1 LRLSSKGRYGVRA
14 MLDLTIHEAI
24 GRPVSIKNISQR
36 EGISVNYLEQ
46 IFNQL
51 RRAELVRSIRG
62 PGGGFLLARP
72 PKDITVMDIIK
83 ALKVPVAPVFC
94 LDKEDEISQ
103 CERVDSCVSRLLW
116 QRLGDKIK
124 EILKGTSLEDLLV
137 EAKRVSRLPQPGHKY
152 MFQI

>member
-1 LRLSSKGRYGVRA
+1 
-14 MLDLTIHEAI
+14 MLDLAIHEAI
-24 GRPVSIKNISQR
+24 GPVSIKNISQR

-62 PGGGFLLARP
+62 PGGGFLLARAS
-72 PKDITVMDIIK
+72 KDITVMDIIK

-103 CERVDSCVSRLLW
+103 CERVDSCVSRLLFI
-116 QRLGDKIK
+116 QR
-124 EILKGTSLEDLLV
+124 SW
-137 EAKRVSRLPQPGHKY
+137 RRCY
-152 MFQI
+152 F

>member
-1 LRLSSKGRYGVRA
+1 
-14 MLDLTIHEAI
+14 MLDLAIHEAI
-24 GRPVSIKNISQR
+24 GPVSIKNISQR

-51 RRAELVRSIRG
+51 RRAELVRSVRG
-62 PGGGFLLARP
+62 PGGGFFLARP

-83 ALKVPVAPVFC
+83 ALKVPVVPVFC
-94 LDKEDEISQ
+94 VDDEDEISQ
-103 CERVDSCVSRLLW
+103 CERVNSCASRLLW

-124 EILKGTSLEDLLV
+124 EILKGTNLEDLLI
-137 EAKRVSRLPQPGHKY
+137 EARRVSRLPQPGHKY

>member
-1 LRLSSKGRYGVRA
+1 MRLSSKGRYGVRA
-14 MLDLTIHEAI
+14 MLDLAIHEAI
-24 GRPVSIKNISQR
+24 GPVSIKNISQR

-83 ALKVPVAPVFC
+83 ALKVPVVPVFC

-124 EILKGTSLEDLLV
+124 EVLKGTSLEDLLI
-137 EAKRVSRLPQPGHKY
+137 EARQISRLPQPDHKY
-152 MFQI
+152 VFQI

>member
-1 LRLSSKGRYGVRA
+1 MRLSTKGRYGVRA
-14 MLDLTIHEAI
+14 MLDLAIHEAI
-24 GRPVSIKNISQR
+24 GPVSIKNISQR

-51 RRAELVRSIRG
+51 RRAGWVRSIRG

-72 PKDITVMDIIK
+72 SKEITVLDIIK
-83 ALKVPVAPVFC
+83 ALKVPVVPVFC
-94 LDKEDEISQ
+94 VDEEQEISQ

-124 EILKGTSLEDLLV
+124 EILEGTSLEDLLI
-137 EAKRVSRLPQPGHKY
+137 EARRISRLPQPEHKH

>member
-1 LRLSSKGRYGVRA
+1 
-14 MLDLTIHEAI
+14 MLDLAIHEAI
-24 GRPVSIKNISQR
+24 GPVSIKNISQR

-51 RRAELVRSIRG
+51 RRAGLVRSIRG

-72 PKDITVMDIIK
+72 SKEITVMDIIK
-83 ALKVPVAPVFC
+83 ALKVPVVPVFC
-94 LDKEDEISQ
+94 VDEEDEISQ
-103 CERVDSCVSRLLW
+103 CERVNSCVSRLLW

-124 EILKGTSLEDLLV
+124 EILKGTSLEDLLI
-137 EAKRVSRLPQPGHKY
+137 EAKRISRLPQPEHKY

>member
-1 LRLSSKGRYGVRA
+1 MRLSTKGRYGVRA
-14 MLDLTIHEAI
+14 MLDLAIHEAI
-24 GRPVSIKNISQR
+24 GSVSIKNISQR

-51 RRAELVRSIRG
+51 RRAGLVRSIRG

-72 PKDITVMDIIK
+72 SKEITVMDIIK

-94 LDKEDEISQ
+94 VDDEDEISQ
-103 CERVDSCVSRLLW
+103 CERVNSCVSRLLW

-124 EILKGTSLEDLLV
+124 EILEGTSLEDLLT
-137 EAKRVSRLPQPGHKY
+137 EARQISRLPQPEHKY

>member
-1 LRLSSKGRYGVRA
+1 
-14 MLDLTIHEAI
+14 MLDLAIHEAI
-24 GRPVSIKNISQR
+24 GPVSIKNISQR

-51 RRAELVRSIRG
+51 RRAGLVRSIRG
-62 PGGGFLLARP
+62 PGGGFLLARSS
-72 PKDITVMDIIK
+72 KDITVMDIIK

-94 LDKEDEISQ
+94 VDKEDKISQ
-103 CERVDSCVSRLLW
+103 CERTDSCVSRLFW

-124 EILKGTSLEDLLV
+124 EVLKGTSLEDLLV
-137 EAKRVSRLPQPGHKY
+137 EARRVSRLPPQPEHKY